1 MKVSEEQ
8 SGNHIEPEEEINK
21 KSKRDIRPEA
31 ANQAEL
37 KIWFIKNIRL
47 KIWIISFIK
56 TNVFDHLK
64 MVK

>member
-37 KIWFIKNIRL
+37 KI
-47 KIWIISFIK
+47 
-56 TNVFDHLK
+56 
-64 MVK
+64 

>member
-1 MKVSEEQ
+1 MTLSQPQSENLKLPIEKLYPMKVSEEQ

-37 KIWFIKNIRL
+37 KI
-47 KIWIISFIK
+47 
-56 TNVFDHLK
+56 
-64 MVK
+64 